1 MNMPKE
7 MSITLERVNNMP
19 NIIWIIEPLLCIVT
33 IVNTVFTN
41 LFFSPHQVYYVRE
54 KKKKKN
60 QQEKAINIP
69 R

>member
-1 MNMPKE
+1 MPKE

-41 LFFSPHQVYYVRE
+41 LFFSPHQVYYARE
-54 KKKKKN
+54 KETSFFQEKKN
-60 QQEKAINIP
+60 
-69 R
+69 